1 MVILFVLNIGVLRF
15 GFFFTNIQDLLFKND
30 PMQELI
36 DAFFLIVY
44 ALDTKNSFYSDGER
58 CLILDYLHLKIT
70 II

>member
-15 GFFFTNIQDLLFKND
+15 RFFFTNIQDLLFKND

-44 ALDTKNSFYSDGER
+44 ALDTKNSFYRDGER
-58 CLILDYLHLKIT
+58 CLILGYLHLKIT